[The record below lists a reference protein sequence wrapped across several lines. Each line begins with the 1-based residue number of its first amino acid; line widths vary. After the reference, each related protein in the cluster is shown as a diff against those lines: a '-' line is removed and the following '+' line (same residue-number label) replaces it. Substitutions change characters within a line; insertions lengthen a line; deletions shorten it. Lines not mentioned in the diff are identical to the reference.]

1 MTFGEKRFN
10 KKLDKIRR
18 LEESGVLAKKKKKSR
33 VRFALA
39 ISGMLTG
46 SSIPKP
52 SAA

>member
-33 VRFALA
+33 AF
-39 ISGMLTG
+39 SKFMSKFT
-46 SSIPKP
+46 
-52 SAA
+52 